1 MTWLDLGEDSRYGT
15 ENLPY
20 GVFSRG
26 DGPPRVG
33 VRVGERVLDLVA
45 VLDDP
50 VFAEPSLNVFL
61 AQGRA
66 RWSAVRGRITEMLTD
81 EEHRARVEPALYA
94 LSEVGLHLPVLVGD
108 YVDFYASEFHA
119 GNLGTLLRPDADP
132 LPPNWKHLPVGY
144 VGRAGTVV
152 ISETPV
158 TRPRGQHR
166 APGGPEFGP
175 CQRLDFEAEVGF
187 VIGSGSRPGRPVGV
201 GEFTEHVFGVCLVN
215 DWSARDLQ
223 AWDSTPLGPSLSKA
237 FATSV
242 SPWVVP
248 LEALE
253 HARVEPPTRGPAPL
267 PYLAD
272 VEKWGLDIT
281 LEVRI
286 NGHVVSRPPFASM
299 YWTPA
304 QMLAQMTAN
313 GASVRT
319 GDLYASGTVSGPL
332 PGERGSLIELSWGGQ
347 EPITVAE
354 GMARAF
360 LEDRDEVVITAT
372 APGPA
377 GTRIGFGEVSG
388 RILPAR

>member
-1 MTWLDLGEDSRYGT
+1 MTWLDLGEDSLYGT
-15 ENLPY
+15 ANLPY
-20 GVFSRG
+20 GVFSHG
-26 DGPPRVG
+26 EKPPRVG
-33 VRVGERVLDLVA
+33 VRVGERVLDLFA

-61 AQGRA
+61 AQGPA
-66 RWSAVRGRITEMLTD
+66 RWSAVRTRIVAMLTD
-81 EEHRARVEPALYA
+81 QEHRARVEPALHA
-94 LSEVGLHLPVLVGD
+94 LSEVSLHLPVLIGD
-108 YVDFYASEFHA
+108 YVDFYASECHA
-119 GNLGTLLRPDADP
+119 TNVGAMFRPDSDP

-144 VGRAGTVV
+144 LGRAGTVV
-152 ISETPV
+152 ASGTPV
-158 TRPRGQHR
+158 ARPSGQR
-166 APGGPEFGP
+166 RKPGGPEFGP
-175 CQRLDFEAEVGF
+175 TRRLDFEAEVGF
-187 VIGSGSRPGRPVGV
+187 VIGSGSRLGRPVSV

-223 AWDSTPLGPSLSKA
+223 AWDTTPLGPSLSKA

-248 LEALE
+248 LDALE
-253 HARVEPPTRGPAPL
+253 HARVEPPARSPEPL

-272 VEKWGLDIT
+272 TEKWGLDIA

-286 NGHVVSRPPFASM
+286 NGHVVSRPPFSTM

-304 QMLAQMTAN
+304 QMLTQMTAN
-313 GASVRT
+313 GASVRP

-332 PGERGSLIELSWGGQ
+332 PAQRGCLLELSWGGQ

-354 GMARAF
+354 GMTRAF